1 MSLKSFS
8 AAFAATLA
16 FSTAAFADSQI
27 MVHDAYARSA
37 NPKAGAA
44 FMHIMNH
51 GDEADRLIAVK
62 SDVSART
69 ELHTHAEDANGVMKM
84 MEVKEGFEIP
94 AGGVHMLKRGGDHV
108 MFMGLNAPFED
119 GATVPV
125 TLVFE
130 KAGEVLVDVAV
141 DQKRK
146 PKHGHSGHDHSG
158 HDHSGHDHSGHD
170 HSGHDHSNHGDH

>member
-1 MSLKSFS
+1 MSFKSLC
-8 AAFAATLA
+8 AAAAATLA
-16 FSTAAFADSQI
+16 LTTAAFADSQI

-51 GDEADRLIAVK
+51 GDEADRLVAVK

-69 ELHTHAEDANGVMKM
+69 ELHTHKEDANGVMKM

-94 AGGVHMLKRGGDHV
+94 AGGMHMLKRGGDHV

-130 KAGEVLVDVAV
+130 KAGEVVIDVAV

-146 PKHGHSGHDHSG
+146 PKHGDAHG
-158 HDHSGHDHSGHD
+158 GHD

>member
-1 MSLKSFS
+1 MSFKSLC
-8 AAFAATLA
+8 AATAATLA
-16 FSTAAFADSQI
+16 LTTAAFADSQI

-51 GDEADRLIAVK
+51 GDEADRLVAVK

-69 ELHTHAEDANGVMKM
+69 ELHTHKEDANGVMKM

-94 AGGVHMLKRGGDHV
+94 AGGMHMLKRGGDHV

-130 KAGEVLVDVAV
+130 KAGEVVIDVAV

-146 PKHGHSGHDHSG
+146 PKHGGAHG
-158 HDHSGHDHSGHD
+158 GHD